1 LQDGTV
7 KTSRVQLR
15 WFEAG
20 VAVAVIAA
28 SAIIGPFRDTFAP
41 LPWVMLLSTLV
52 LFLTPGVLLVRW
64 FFRDYLFG
72 SALAPAAFV
81 TSVGLFALLAVPML
95 ILQSTLDAYL
105 WACGTIVAGCWL
117 AAVVLTFRPEQAEK
131 VQAGVALSERG
142 GLLWVPFAVLVA
154 ALSYIA
160 RNTAP
165 SYYGDIWIYL
175 SWVREYLGGDRL
187 ATVEPFFGSD
197 VGLSRARINGWILE
211 QAAVSR
217 VSGVDPVELAFSYLN
232 PALVVVAFLVFF
244 ALARILF
251 ESERAALLSG
261 CLYALFF
268 FVHLSQSRI
277 AWGGEF
283 VQRLPED
290 KLVAKFLFLPLALA
304 LAYAFVQSGA
314 KRYFLGFSFLCC
326 AVMAVHPIGLA
337 IIGITMAGFAVLHLV
352 ANPRSRAA
360 WNRISAMGVT
370 GVAIIAVPAALVST
384 FTDEALSNAL
394 ADSDINSGDPDVLRN
409 MIFVSPERN
418 RILELADGS
427 YIMHP
432 SLLLDPVIATAFLI
446 GLPFLLWRLE
456 RSLAARLLFGMMYVT
471 TVIVYVPPIATF
483 LGDNVVLPGQIWR
496 LAWPVQLAAGLTLGW
511 LVWSAT
517 DCVTKWLLGLGPA
530 HLVAGTLPI
539 LLVVGLTVA
548 AVPQARQGMESIQ
561 AHREVSR
568 ESGFYPSDPI
578 FPWFRDEIP
587 SPVVVLAPDIESARI
602 PAYSSEANVVSR
614 RGGLVLRVLP
624 ELQKRVPGQIDVPQG
639 SLDVREF
646 FSGTTLKRSVEILRR
661 NNVDYVMVAKDS
673 QLTGSLERLS
683 GFTPVQTPSEKYDLY
698 AVDLQEVT
706 SKPGAP
712 MSSPGTLSIEWP
724 SLDTRAGRRIS

>member
-1 LQDGTV
+1 MY
-7 KTSRVQLR
+7 KRRIQLR

-20 VAVAVIAA
+20 FALAVIAA
-28 SAIIGPFRDTFAP
+28 FAALGPFRASFAP
-41 LPWVMLLSTLV
+41 IPWVMLTSTLV
-52 LFLTPGVLLVRW
+52 LFVTPGALLVRL
-64 FFRDYLFG
+64 FLKDYFSG
-72 SALAPAAFV
+72 AALAPAGFV

-95 ILQSTLDAYL
+95 ILQSTLTAYL
-105 WACGTIVAGCWL
+105 WACGTVVAVCWI
-117 AAVVLTFRPEQAEK
+117 ATVILTFRPEHPEK
-131 VQAGVALSERG
+131 AQTGVVLSDRG

-160 RNTAP
+160 RITAP

-187 ATVEPFFGSD
+187 ATVEPFFGGD
-197 VGLSRARINGWILE
+197 VGLSRARINGWLLE

-232 PALVVVAFLVFF
+232 PALVIVAFLVFF

-251 ESERAALLSG
+251 ESEKAALLSG

-290 KLVAKFLFLPLALA
+290 KLVAKFLFLPLALT

-314 KRYFLGFSFLCC
+314 KRHFLGFSFLCC

-337 IIGITMAGFAVLHLV
+337 IIGISMAGFAALHL
-352 ANPRSRAA
+352 AASPRSRAA
-360 WNRISAMGVT
+360 WNRISAMGIT
-370 GVAIIAVPAALVST
+370 GVAIIAVPAVLVST

-446 GLPFLLWRLE
+446 GLPFLLWRL
-456 RSLAARLLFGMMYVT
+456 RLSLAARLLFGMMYVT

-496 LAWPVQLAAGLTLGW
+496 LAWPVQLAAVLTLGW

-517 DCVTKWLLGLGPA
+517 DYVATWLRSLGPA
-530 HLVAGTLPI
+530 RLVAEALPI
-539 LLVVGLTVA
+539 LLVVGLTAA

-561 AHREVSR
+561 AHRVASR

-578 FPWFRDEIP
+578 FPWFRDEML

-624 ELQKRVPGQIDVPQG
+624 ELQKRAPGQIEVPQG

-646 FSGTTLKRSVEILRR
+646 FSGTTLQRSVEILRR

-683 GFTPVQTPSEKYDLY
+683 GFTPVETPSERYDLY
-698 AVDLQEVT
+698 AVDLQEVA

-712 MSSPGTLSIEWP
+712 TGSPGIPSVEWP
-724 SLDTRAGRRIS
+724 SPDTRAGRWIS